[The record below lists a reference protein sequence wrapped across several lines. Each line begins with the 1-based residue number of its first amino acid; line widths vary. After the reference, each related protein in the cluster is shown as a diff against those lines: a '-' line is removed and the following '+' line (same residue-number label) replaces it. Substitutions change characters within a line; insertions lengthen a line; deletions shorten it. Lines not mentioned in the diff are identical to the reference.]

1 MMALL
6 FGPPGVGKGTQA
18 DLLAK
23 KNRFVKFSTGDM
35 LRDEVASRSELG
47 DRITE
52 FLNRGVLVPDDIISD
67 LVRQFIE
74 DHQKDNILF
83 DGFPRNLN
91 QARSLTDNLNKID
104 LSLDIAIEMYLN
116 ESELIKRLT
125 NRRYCPSCNK
135 IYNYVTKPP
144 RKEQVCD
151 ECGTTL
157 IKRSDDDDSVI
168 RKRLAVYKKET
179 QPLVD
184 YYTSRS
190 IYERVDAS
198 GSQDTVY
205 KKISLII
212 DAHTN

>member
-35 LRDEVASRSELG
+35 LREEVASKSELG
-47 DRITE
+47 GQITD
-52 FLNRGVLVPDDIISD
+52 FLDRGVLVPDDIISD
-67 LVRQFIE
+67 LARQFIE
-74 DHQKDNILF
+74 KHSNDNILF

-91 QARSLTDNLNKID
+91 QARSLTHSLSKIN
-104 LSLDIAIEMYLN
+104 LSLDVAIEMYLD
-116 ESELIKRLT
+116 EYELIKRLK

-135 IYNYVTKPP
+135 IYNFITKPP
-144 RKEQVCD
+144 HKEQICD
-151 ECGTTL
+151 DCGTVL
-157 IKRSDDDDSVI
+157 IRRKDDDEPVI
-168 RKRLAVYKKET
+168 RKRLDVYEKET

-198 GSQDTVY
+198 GSQETVY
-205 KKISLII
+205 KKIFLII

>member
-35 LRDEVASRSELG
+35 LREEVASKSELG
-47 DRITE
+47 GQITD
-52 FLNRGVLVPDDIISD
+52 FLDRGVLVPDDIISD
-67 LVRQFIE
+67 LARQFIE
-74 DHQKDNILF
+74 KHSNDNILF

-91 QARSLTDNLNKID
+91 QARSLTHSLSKIN
-104 LSLDIAIEMYLN
+104 LSLDVAIEMYLD
-116 ESELIKRLT
+116 EYELIKRLK

-135 IYNYVTKPP
+135 IYNFITKPP
-144 RKEQVCD
+144 RKEQFCD
-151 ECGTTL
+151 DCGTVL
-157 IKRSDDDDSVI
+157 IRRKDDDESVI
-168 RKRLAVYKKET
+168 RKRLDVYEKET

-198 GSQDTVY
+198 GSQETVY
-205 KKISLII
+205 KKIFLII